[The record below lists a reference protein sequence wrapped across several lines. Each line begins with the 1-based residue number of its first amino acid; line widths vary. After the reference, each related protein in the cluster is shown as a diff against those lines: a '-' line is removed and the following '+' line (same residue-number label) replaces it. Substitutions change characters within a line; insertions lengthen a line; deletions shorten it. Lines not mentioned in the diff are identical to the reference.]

1 MTRDQHRS
9 STKITKF
16 SVNQLNQ
23 AKKSMESVS
32 NKFYVYNTCPKWIF
46 GNNTNG
52 NYQQNVNVILV
63 AYKSFGVRKSLK
75 IDFLYSRLSF
85 FPEFLSVTNRTNDY
99 TKLFDQWNL
108 AIQDYR
114 ILEEIK
120 YHSSSRKNI
129 GFN

>member
-1 MTRDQHRS
+1 MTRDQHRF

-32 NKFYVYNTCPKWIF
+32 NKFYVYNTWPKWIF

-63 AYKSFGVRKSLK
+63 AYKSFGV
-75 IDFLYSRLSF
+75 
-85 FPEFLSVTNRTNDY
+85 
-99 TKLFDQWNL
+99 
-108 AIQDYR
+108 
-114 ILEEIK
+114 IK
-120 YHSSSRKNI
+120 N
-129 GFN
+129 